1 MENLIKKEPI
11 KSKKILL
18 IIIIFII
25 SILSLRL
32 AWFFYFNSP
41 THHTAKKGVVDL
53 RNEPMKEDEVIFLN
67 GEWIFY
73 PSKFIINNPNVNE
86 TDQQKIQVPG
96 NWKEN
101 METIVGSAIGYGSY
115 RLKIL
120 LPDQGETIY
129 GIQLKEFGSYA
140 SIYVNGKLIN
150 SDNFAEKKPVEKTK
164 KQGPMTAI
172 FSTNSNEIDLI
183 IQISNF
189 DSLNSGGL
197 KGSVYFG
204 LQSAISKGIN
214 FSESLQLLV
223 SAIFFLHCFY
233 ALSIFFIG
241 KGQYEKELFYFSLLL
256 LLNGFIILIDDNV
269 LLNLPIANALYI
281 KLLIVLLIGLL
292 LLTLKFI
299 NELYKI
305 KSIASNILFVVF
317 VPLSIIIMTTPAL
330 HFAPMK
336 LFLIIYG
343 TFILALLI
351 VPTITAIVKGNIDG
365 VFILFY
371 LICFTSNSVWGTA
384 IKTLVVNIP
393 YYPFDYI
400 ISIIVIALLLIKRHI
415 NVIKLNREQY
425 KKLVR
430 IDIQKDLFLANTSHE
445 LRNPLHGILNIAH
458 SILESE
464 SSVLTKN
471 SKENLQLLLQIG
483 DRMTSTLNDLLDLNQ
498 LDEGRIHLKKR
509 PLNLH
514 SVTSGVVDMIH
525 FTKNTNQLNINSDIS
540 ISFPPVYADENR
552 LVQILF
558 NLLHNAVKFT
568 EEGSI
573 TISATQDEMEATIY
587 IRDTGIGMSEDE
599 IKRVFLRY
607 ERSKKTNYQGV
618 GLGLNITKQ
627 LIELHGGTI
636 TVQSALGKGTT
647 ISFTL
652 PLAMDKKVSI
662 ENEVLDTNVY
672 SRPNNANDNDEEQLL
687 DNGLKSKFKGKILI
701 VEDDPINLKIIS
713 NVLRELYNVTTV
725 KSGEEALK
733 MIEFGGWDMVIS
745 DVMMPKMSGYELC
758 KTIRERYS
766 IVELPILLLTAR
778 TQPIDVYTGFLAGAN
793 DYVSKPTNAVELKAR
808 VHSLIAQKHANQERL
823 RLEAAYLQAQ
833 IKPHFLFNTLNA
845 ISILGEIDPSR
856 MNDLLNEFGNYL
868 HRSFNPNNTENLIP
882 IEEELELVR
891 SYLYIESERFGDR
904 LKISWDLGLLK
915 GIFVPPLAIQ
925 TIVENAVIHG
935 ILKKPEGGKVV
946 ISVTNQNDYH
956 TVSIKDEG
964 VGMTASLI
972 EEILVRPIK
981 HKYGIGIANTNH
993 RLKQLFGEGIRIE
1006 SQLNKGTQVSFRIP
1020 KHYDY
1025 NDNNPEYHGEN
1036 K

>member
-1 MENLIKKEPI
+1 VENLIKKELI
-11 KSKKILL
+11 KSKKILF

-25 SILSLRL
+25 SLLSLRL
-32 AWFFYFNSP
+32 GWFFYFNSP
-41 THHTAKKGVVDL
+41 THHTVKNGVVDL

-101 METIVGSAIGYGSY
+101 MEKIVGSAIGYGSY

-120 LPDQGETIY
+120 LPAQGETIY

-150 SDNFAEKKPVEKTK
+150 SDNLAEKKPVEKIK

-189 DSLNSGGL
+189 DSFNSGGL

-204 LQSAISKGIN
+204 LQSAISKDIN

-241 KGQYEKELFYFSLLL
+241 KGHYEKELFYFSLLL

-269 LLNLPIANALYI
+269 LFNLPITNALYI

-305 KSIASNILFVVF
+305 KSLASNILFVVF
-317 VPLSIIIMTTPAL
+317 VPLAFIIIITPAL
-330 HFAPMK
+330 HYAPMK
-336 LFLIIYG
+336 IFLIIYA
-343 TFILALLI
+343 TFILTLLI
-351 VPTITAIVKGNIDG
+351 VPTISAIVKGNIDG

-371 LICFTSNSVWGTA
+371 LICFISNSVWGTA

-400 ISIIVIALLLIKRHI
+400 ISIIVIALLLINRHI
-415 NVIKLNREQY
+415 NVVKLNGEQY
-425 KKLVR
+425 EKLVK

-464 SSVLTKN
+464 SSLLTKN
-471 SKENLQLLLQIG
+471 GKENLLLLLQIG
-483 DRMTSTLNDLLDLNQ
+483 DRMKSTLNDLLDLNQ
-498 LDEGRIHLKKR
+498 LEEGRIHLKKR
-509 PLNLH
+509 TLYLH

-525 FTKNTNQLNINSDIS
+525 FTKNTTNLNINSDIS
-540 ISFPPVYADENR
+540 VSFPPIYADENR

-568 EEGSI
+568 DEGSI
-573 TISATQDEMEATIY
+573 TISATQDEKDATIF

-599 IKRVFLRY
+599 IKRIFLRY

-618 GLGLNITKQ
+618 GLGLNIAKQ

-647 ISFTL
+647 VSFTL

-662 ENEVLDTNVY
+662 ENEVFETNVY
-672 SRPNNANDNDEEQLL
+672 SRPNNTKDNDGEQLI
-687 DNGLKSKFKGKILI
+687 DNRLKSNFLGKILI
-701 VEDDPINLKIIS
+701 VDDDPINLKIIS
-713 NVLRELYNVTTV
+713 NILRELYNVTTV
-725 KSGEEALK
+725 NSGEEALN
-733 MIEFGGWDMVIS
+733 MIDYGHWDMIIS

-833 IKPHFLFNTLNA
+833 IKPHFLYNTLNA

-868 HRSFNPNNTENLIP
+868 HRSFNPNNMDNLIP

-925 TIVENAVIHG
+925 TIVENAVNHG
-935 ILKKPEGGKVV
+935 ILKKLEGGTVV
-946 ISVTNQNDYH
+946 ISVTNQNEYH
-956 TVSIKDEG
+956 IVSIRDNG

-972 EEILVRPIK
+972 EEILLRPIK
-981 HKYGIGIANTNH
+981 HKYGIGIANTNN

-1025 NDNNPEYHGEN
+1025 LDYDSEYQGEN
-1036 K
+1036 

>member
-1 MENLIKKEPI
+1 MIKKEPI

>member
-1 MENLIKKEPI
+1 MIKKEPI

-701 VEDDPINLKIIS
+701 VDDDPINLKIIS

-733 MIEFGGWDMVIS
+733 MIEFWGWDMVIS

>member
-1 MENLIKKEPI
+1 MIKKEPM
-11 KSKKILL
+11 KSKKILF

-32 AWFFYFNSP
+32 GWFFYFNSP
-41 THHTAKKGVVDL
+41 THHTVKNGVVDL

-73 PSKFIINNPNVNE
+73 PSKFIVNNPNVNE

-101 METIVGSAIGYGSY
+101 METIVGSAKGYGSY
-115 RLKIL
+115 KLKIL

-150 SDNFAEKKPVEKTK
+150 SDNLAEKKPAEKIK

-189 DSLNSGGL
+189 DSFNSGGL

-204 LQSAISKGIN
+204 FQSAISNGIN

-223 SAIFFLHCFY
+223 SAIYFLHCFY

-241 KGQYEKELFYFSLLL
+241 KGHYEKELFYFSLLL

-317 VPLSIIIMTTPAL
+317 VPLSFIIITTPAL
-330 HFAPMK
+330 HYAPMK

-343 TFILALLI
+343 TFILTLLI
-351 VPTITAIVKGNIDG
+351 VPTISAIVKGNIDG

-371 LICFTSNSVWGTA
+371 LICFISNSVWGTA

-400 ISIIVIALLLIKRHI
+400 ISIIVIALLLINRHI
-415 NVIKLNREQY
+415 NVIKLNGEQY
-425 KKLVR
+425 EKLVK

-458 SILESE
+458 SILENEAS
-464 SSVLTKN
+464 LTKN

-483 DRMTSTLNDLLDLNQ
+483 NRMTYTLNDLLDLNQ
-498 LDEGRIHLKKR
+498 LDEGRVHLKKR
-509 PLNLH
+509 SLYLH
-514 SVTSGVVDMIH
+514 SVISGIVDMIH
-525 FTKNTNQLNINSDIS
+525 FIKNTTNLNINSDIS
-540 ISFPPVYADENR
+540 VSFPPIYADENR

-558 NLLHNAVKFT
+558 NLLHNAIKFT
-568 EEGSI
+568 DEGSI
-573 TISATQDEMEATIY
+573 TISATQDAKEATIY

-599 IKRVFLRY
+599 IKRIFLRY
-607 ERSKKTNYQGV
+607 ERSERANHQGV
-618 GLGLNITKQ
+618 GLGLNIAKQ

-652 PLAMDKKVSI
+652 PLATDKKVSI
-662 ENEVLDTNVY
+662 ENEIFETNVY
-672 SRPNNANDNDEEQLL
+672 SRPNNAKDNDGEQLL
-687 DNGLKSKFKGKILI
+687 DNGLKSKFLGKILI
-701 VEDDPINLKIIS
+701 VDDDPINLKIIS
-713 NVLRELYNVTTV
+713 NILRELYNVTTV
-725 KSGEEALK
+725 NSGEEALN
-733 MIEFGGWDMVIS
+733 MIDYGHWDIIIS

>member
-11 KSKKILL
+11 KSKKILF

-150 SDNFAEKKPVEKTK
+150 SDNLAEKKPVEKTK

-233 ALSIFFIG
+233 SLSIFFIG

-425 KKLVR
+425 EKLVR

-464 SSVLTKN
+464 SSLLTKN

-525 FTKNTNQLNINSDIS
+525 FTKNTTQLNINSDIS

-701 VEDDPINLKIIS
+701 VDDDPINLKIIS

-733 MIEFGGWDMVIS
+733 MIEFWGWDMVIS

>member
-86 TDQQKIQVPG
+86 TDQEKIQVPG

-425 KKLVR
+425 EKLVR

-514 SVTSGVVDMIH
+514 SVTSGVIDMIH

-701 VEDDPINLKIIS
+701 VDDDPINLKIIS

-733 MIEFGGWDMVIS
+733 MIEFWGWDMVIS